1 MEMRILCVAFLQ
13 CVMDYPGLYEG
24 LTKVF
29 VLLNVCNRDLTDC
42 SCVMIIWA
50 KISGLSQ
57 LLLLIQYLVLL
68 IYLDCFYESFFKLA
82 W

>member
-1 MEMRILCVAFLQ
+1 MEMRILCVTFLQ

-24 LTKVF
+24 LTKAF

-50 KISGLSQ
+50 KISVLSQ
-57 LLLLIQYLVLL
+57 LLLLILSVIGLFGL
-68 IYLDCFYESFFKLA
+68 FL
-82 W
+82 